1 MSAVVSFFS
10 FADKSTS
17 CFVVFDRVCQGVVKN
32 GLKKALLG
40 KAYPAFKPVVQT
52 GRSCSCE
59 RKRDAMEKHVSKNSQ
74 ENAVCGQRLKVVK
87 APVAVRGK
95 LSPSALDC
103 GSGGSSHS
111 GSN

>member
-1 MSAVVSFFS
+1 MSTVVSLFS

-52 GRSCSCE
+52 GRSYSCE
-59 RKRDAMEKHVSKNSQ
+59 RKRDAMSRGPKALPGPWPVFLQ
-74 ENAVCGQRLKVVK
+74 GLCGRF
-87 APVAVRGK
+87 RGP
-95 LSPSALDC
+95 L
-103 GSGGSSHS
+103 
-111 GSN
+111 